1 MQAKMLRVNKYY
13 GRTEWVCVA
22 LSSLVLHCDIGRR
35 SSLQIIIKAAV
46 DLQKLLSVQV
56 GTQVGGALTGT
67 FTDILQQQIW

>member
-1 MQAKMLRVNKYY
+1 M
-13 GRTEWVCVA
+13 
-22 LSSLVLHCDIGRR
+22 CDIGRR

-67 FTDILQQQIW
+67 FTDILQQQIWWDIFYFLWHAQ